1 MVNVLIFGAGSIGNH
16 LSYACR
22 VMGWSVSVY
31 DNDPIALK
39 RMQNDIYPSRYKSWD
54 NEIGLLEVLPT
65 KRNFDVII
73 VGTPPD
79 THISIA
85 TMAITKFTPKLI
97 LIEKPLCPPGMD
109 GVEEFL
115 RLVQDSDVQCLV
127 GFNHNLAP
135 SIKYLETCLKQ
146 VELTQIERIEIN
158 WLESWAGIF
167 AAHPW
172 LDGPSDSYLG
182 FTKRGG
188 GACHEHSH
196 AVALGVHIASFLNL
210 GDLELVES
218 ATHIVSDPNVE
229 YDAQTNMTLGTSSGI
244 DIQINQDVVTE
255 PAIKELKIISKEV
268 ELIWNTN
275 MSRGGDLVKFNGVD
289 RFFQKTRVDD
299 FQPEIE
305 HIDEII
311 NGTITISPIG
321 LNQMLRVSEL
331 SKKCY
336 EDGIENEV

>member
-1 MVNVLIFGAGSIGNH
+1 MNVLIFGAGSIGNH

-22 VMGWSVSVY
+22 TMGWSVSVY
-31 DNDPIALK
+31 DNDPTALK

-54 NEIGLLEVLPT
+54 NKIDLLEVIPNG
-65 KRNFDVII
+65 RNFDVII

-79 THISIA
+79 THIAIA
-85 TMAITKFTPKLI
+85 TMAINEFSPKLV

-115 RLVQDSDVQCLV
+115 RAVQESKVHCLV

-135 SIKYLETCLKQ
+135 SMKYLEKCLNQ
-146 VELTQIERIEIN
+146 IDLAQIERIEIN

-182 FTKRGG
+182 FTTRGG

-196 AVALGVHIASFLNL
+196 AVALGVHISSFLNL
-210 GDLELVES
+210 GDLQLIES
-218 ATHIVSDPNVE
+218 ATQMVSDKNIK
-229 YDAQTNMTLGTSSGI
+229 YDSKTNMTLSTSSGI
-244 DIQINQDVVTE
+244 DIKITQDVVTE
-255 PAIKELKIISKEV
+255 PAIKELKIISREID
-268 ELIWNTN
+268 LLWNTN
-275 MSRGGDLVKFNGVD
+275 MSKGGDFVKFNGVEK
-289 RFFQKTRVDD
+289 FFQKTRVDD

-305 HIDEII
+305 HINDII
-311 NGTITISPIG
+311 NGKCAASPID
-321 LNQMLRVSEL
+321 LKKMLRVTEL

-336 EDGIENEV
+336 EDGIKNEV